1 MRLAVNTEMPK
12 NLLTI
17 DKSAYFEV
25 DKKQLSYLD
34 DIKPNLNTGLKPI
47 YAENKSV
54 NRYALVRKDTGKLL
68 GIHTDDYIVRP
79 YAELAQKVN
88 EVIVEAVPDYEKYTI
103 TPKDQVLEGGK
114 KFIRTIN
121 FWDDAIDLNNYKDGG
136 FHIKGTEE
144 KIIPQL
150 RIYSSMDGRWGQ
162 QIMWSSVYVVC
173 LNGMVRPNWTFVV
186 YNRHNKKQ
194 DITWGIEDFKSGL
207 VAHKELGEDLFKMM
221 QKKVTTDAT
230 KNLFQKTLAST
241 YAKKSLMDHTKSNV
255 MKDLN
260 NAWQRYE
267 NKYGSTLFAVYQ
279 TATDWASHPVTKGA
293 VHNVSRKREKQVAEM
308 MTSSEW
314 LELAA

>member
-1 MRLAVNTEMPK
+1 MN
-12 NLLTI
+12 NLEI
-17 DKSAYFEV
+17 SKDVYFDCNKRQLFYEAPEYDENEKV
-25 DKKQLSYLD
+25 D
-34 DIKPNLNTGLKPI
+34 
-47 YAENKSV
+47 
-54 NRYALVRKDTGKLL
+54 RYAIVRKDTGKVL
-68 GIHTDDYIVRP
+68 GIHSDDYIVRP
-79 YAELAQKVN
+79 YAKLAESVN
-88 EVIVEAVPDYEKYTI
+88 DVVRQCIDVDKYHI
-103 TPKDQVLEGGK
+103 TTKDQVYEDGK
-114 KFIRTIN
+114 KYRRDIN
-121 FWDDAIDLNNYKDGG
+121 FWDDSIDLNNYKKNG
-136 FHIKGTEE
+136 FHVQGTEE

-221 QKKVTTDAT
+221 QKKVDVLEV
-230 KNLFQKTLAST
+230 NHLFKKTLASE
-241 YAKKSLMDHTKSNV
+241 YARNSLMDHTKSNV

-308 MTSSEW
+308 MTSSQWMEM
-314 LELAA
+314 AA